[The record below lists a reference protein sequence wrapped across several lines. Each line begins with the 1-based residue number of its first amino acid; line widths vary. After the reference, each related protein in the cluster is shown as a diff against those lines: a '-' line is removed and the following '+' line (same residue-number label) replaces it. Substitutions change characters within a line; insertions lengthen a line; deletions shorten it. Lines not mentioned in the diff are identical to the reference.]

1 MIFIGYRRQ
10 IGRDDIEDITEFLEK
25 HTEFNEVYILF
36 KESLTD
42 IVKLLGEKHNYKFV
56 QTDRLKTVLK
66 ELQKNHK
73 SKAYFLDDFGKRKLR
88 NPCGR
93 SLSKPQYW

>member
-10 IGRDDIEDITEFLEK
+10 IGRDDIRGITEFLEK
-25 HTEFNEVYILF
+25 RTEFNEVYILF
-36 KESLTD
+36 KEPLTD
-42 IVKLLGEKHNYKFV
+42 TVKLLGEKHNYKFV
-56 QTDRLKTVLK
+56 QTGRLKTALK

-73 SKAYFLDDFGKRKLR
+73 SKSYFLDDFGKRKLR

-93 SLSKPQYW
+93 NLSKPQYW